1 MSNPLSHEMLYLALS
16 QIPPGRVI
24 TYGELA
30 RRAGMPNGARQVGR
44 MLAQLPAGSQLPWH
58 RVVNAQGKLSFPPDS
73 AVFNTQK
80 ELLEQEGVQFLRG
93 KIKLSVYG
101 VW

>member
-1 MSNPLSHEMLYLALS
+1 MLYLALS

-44 MLAQLPAGSQLPWH
+44 MLAQLPAGFTTLAPRSEC
-58 RVVNAQGKLSFPPDS
+58 AG
-73 AVFNTQK
+73 
-80 ELLEQEGVQFLRG
+80 
-93 KIKLSVYG
+93 
-101 VW
+101 